1 MGAIRRIAGFPRKRD
16 TNAHGTGFDSGN
28 RKPRGHRMIRRIL
41 LRLFALI
48 ALALAASA
56 TAQIPLDSLHGPVAG
71 MIDPETKQQVAVS
84 PAFTRVNVVITDGI
98 AQAVVTQ
105 RFVNPFRGKT
115 ETVYLFPLPDQGAVH
130 GMKYQYKDSVYV
142 AAIMERQKAQSIY
155 DSIKNAGGQAALLLQ
170 EKPNIFQQRIAALG
184 PGDTAFVEIRLSIPL
199 KYVDGEL
206 ELAFPTRIGP
216 RYGTGPGAGNGPWN
230 PPEDRSGPEFQFNV
244 VVESGLELGGIY
256 SPTHPIEIGT
266 LADTRKTLQERG
278 VLAEAEA
285 PKAAY
290 VRSIL
295 LKTAA
300 TYPNRDY
307 VLRLARSKAAP
318 DFSLAT
324 AADAKSQG
332 YFMLNLYPDTAAFA
346 GKRGP
351 MELVILL
358 DISGSQYGWPLER
371 EKEIAL
377 NILSRLTPDDDIDVL
392 AFSDAVT
399 YAFGSETPV
408 AADAANQ
415 AIAER
420 FIRGLTSSGGTQL
433 LNAVNKTLAVPSKTE
448 KQRYY
453 VFLTD
458 GFITDETAV
467 LQAISQHASKP
478 AIFTFG
484 AGNSLNRYFLE
495 ECAKVGNGFATPMV
509 EGDAVGPLV
518 ESAWGRLEAPQI
530 DNLSVDFGGLA
541 VAEVLYPVSNRL
553 YRGLPYRVIGKYAE
567 GGAHTVTVKGTRQ
580 GQPVSFS
587 HTIDFSSEDA
597 LAWAVPKLWAREKIG
612 QLLLQQGTGS
622 AQQSAIT
629 ALSIEYQVLCRYTA
643 FLAANPQLLS
653 ADNSISKGMPT
664 RLVAE
669 ERLNP
674 RFDLS
679 MRGGFLYLEWKLPAR
694 LEVIRVFDMQGRLV
708 FEFRPGRLAEAL
720 GRWTW
725 DGRDASGRPL
735 GRGRYLISVQ
745 TRGGTRNSVF
755 VWNPR

>member
-1 MGAIRRIAGFPRKRD
+1 M
-16 TNAHGTGFDSGN
+16 GFDLGICTPNSGA
-28 RKPRGHRMIRRIL
+28 RMIRRIL
-41 LRLFALI
+41 IRLLYAI
-48 ALALAASA
+48 ALVLSFAAAAS
-56 TAQIPLDSLHGPVAG
+56 AQIPLDSLHGPVAG
-71 MIDPETKQQVAVS
+71 MIDPETKLQVAIS
-84 PAFTRVNVVITDGI
+84 PSFTRVNVVITDGI
-98 AQAVVTQ
+98 AQAVVSQ
-105 RFVNPFRGKT
+105 RFVNPFRAKS

-130 GMKYQYKDSVYV
+130 GMKYQYKDSTYV
-142 AAIMERQKAQSIY
+142 ATIMERQKAQSIY

-170 EKPNIFQQRIAALG
+170 EKPNIFQQRIATLG

-244 VVESGLELGGIY
+244 LVESGLELGGIY
-256 SPTHPIEIGT
+256 SPTHPIEVGT
-266 LADTRKTLQERG
+266 WADTRKTLLERG
-278 VLAEAEA
+278 VLSEADA

-290 VRSIL
+290 SRSVL
-295 LKTAA
+295 LKTAV

-307 VLRLARSKAAP
+307 VLRLARSKTAT

-377 NILSRLTPDDDIDVL
+377 NILSRLTADDDIDVL

-408 AADAANQ
+408 AANSGNQ
-415 AIAER
+415 ATAER
-420 FIRGLTSSGGTQL
+420 FIRGLSANGGTQL

-458 GFITDETAV
+458 GFITDEAAV
-467 LQAISQHASKP
+467 LQAISQHPSKP
-478 AIFTFG
+478 TIFTFG
-484 AGNSLNRYFLE
+484 AGNNLNRNFLE

-518 ESAWGRLEAPQI
+518 ESAWSRLESPQI
-530 DNLSVDFGGLA
+530 ENLSVDFGGLA
-541 VAEVLYPVSNRL
+541 VSDVLYPVSSRL
-553 YRGLPYRVIGKYAE
+553 YRGLPYRVMGKYSE
-567 GGAHTVTVKGTRQ
+567 GGPHTVTVKGTRQ
-580 GQPVSFS
+580 GQPVAFS
-587 HTIDFSSEDA
+587 RTVDFSSEDA

-612 QLLLQQGTGS
+612 QLLLQQGTGTTN
-622 AQQSAIT
+622 QTAIT
-629 ALSIEYQVLCRYTA
+629 ALSIEYQVLCQYTA
-643 FLAANPQLLS
+643 FLAANPRLPS
-653 ADNSISKGMPT
+653 ADNGGSQGMQT
-664 RLVAE
+664 RLVPE

-679 MRGGFLYLEWKLPAR
+679 VRGGFLYLEWKLPAR
-694 LEVIRVFDMQGRLV
+694 LEVIRIFDMQGRMA
-708 FEFRPGRLAEAL
+708 FEFRPGRLAGDL
-720 GRWTW
+720 GRWAW
-725 DGRDASGRPL
+725 DGRDAGGRPL

-745 TRGGTRNSVF
+745 SRGGTRNSMF
-755 VWNPR
+755 MWNPR

>member
-1 MGAIRRIAGFPRKRD
+1 MENDILTRFIASRRAPDPNAVRYGMRHLLFFLAI
-16 TNAHGTGFDSGN
+16 
-28 RKPRGHRMIRRIL
+28 
-41 LRLFALI
+41 
-48 ALALAASA
+48 LAFCLCAR
-56 TAQIPLDSLHGPVAG
+56 AQIPLDSLHGPVAG
-71 MIDPETKQQVAVS
+71 MIDPETKLQVAVS
-84 PAFTRVNVVITDGI
+84 PSFTRVNVVITDGM
-98 AQAVVTQ
+98 AQAVVSQ

-115 ETVYLFPLPDQGAVH
+115 ETVYLFPLPEQGAVH

-142 AAIMERQKAQSIY
+142 AAIMERQKAQNIY
-155 DSIKNAGGQAALLLQ
+155 DSIKQAGGQAALLLQ
-170 EKPNIFQQRIAALG
+170 DKPNIFQQRIANLG
-184 PGDTAFVEIRLSIPL
+184 PGDTAYVEIRLSMPL

-216 RYGTGPGAGNGPWN
+216 RYGTGPGAGSGPWN

-244 VVESGLELGGIY
+244 IVESGLELGGIY
-256 SPTHPIEIGT
+256 SPSHPIEVGA
-266 LADTRKTLQERG
+266 LADTRKTLQDRG
-278 VLAEAEA
+278 VLGTEA
-285 PKAAY
+285 PKSAY
-290 VRSIL
+290 VRSVL

-307 VLRLARSKAAP
+307 VLRLARSKAAA

-332 YFMLNLYPDTAAFA
+332 YFMLNLYPDTAQFG

-358 DISGSQYGWPLER
+358 DISGSQYGWPLDR

-377 NILSRLTPDDDIDVL
+377 NILSRLGADDDVDVL

-408 AADAANQ
+408 PANAANQ

-420 FIRGLTSSGGTQL
+420 FIRGLTTTGGTQL

-458 GFITDETAV
+458 GFITDEAAV
-467 LQAISQHASKP
+467 LQAISQHPTKP

-495 ECAKVGNGFATPMV
+495 ECAKVGNGFATPVV

-518 ESAWGRLEAPQI
+518 EAAWSRLESPQI
-530 DNLSVDFGGLA
+530 ENLSVDFGGLA
-541 VAEVLYPVSNRL
+541 VSEVLYPVSSRL
-553 YRGLPYRVIGKYAE
+553 YRGLPYRLYGKFSE
-567 GGAHTVTVKGTRQ
+567 GGAHTITVKGTRQ
-580 GQPVSFS
+580 GEAVSFS
-587 HTIDFSSEDA
+587 RTLDFSGEDA
-597 LAWAVPKLWAREKIG
+597 LAWGIPKLWAREKIG
-612 QLLLQQGTGS
+612 QLMLQQGTGT
-622 AQQSAIT
+622 ANQAAIT
-629 ALSIEYQVLCRYTA
+629 ALSIEYQVLSQYTA
-643 FLAANPQLLS
+643 FLAANPQLLN
-653 ADNSISKGMPT
+653 ADNSISKGMTT

-679 MRGGFLYLEWKLPAR
+679 VRGGFLYLEWKVPAS
-694 LEVIRVFDMQGRLV
+694 VDAIRIFDMQGRLV
-708 FEFRPGRLAEAL
+708 FEFRPGRLAGAL
-720 GRWTW
+720 GRWVW
-725 DGRDASGRPL
+725 DGRDAGGKPL
-735 GRGRYLISVQ
+735 GRGRYMLSVQ
-745 TRGGTRNSVF
+745 SRGGMRNSVF
-755 VWNPR
+755 IWNPR